1 VKTDQEL
8 SLILDTSLETALNL
22 LDSAEPQRDRAEQAY
37 AEAVKLLPKVDDL
50 HERRRLR
57 SKLVQV
63 RESLER
69 LATADESRVQVACS

>member
-1 VKTDQEL
+1 
-8 SLILDTSLETALNL
+8 
-22 LDSAEPQRDRAEQAY
+22 
-37 AEAVKLLPKVDDL
+37 VKLLPKVDDL